1 MDIAETSSFHRNHL
15 ILPTTNPND
24 MKRFDFSK
32 LLPHLAAITVF
43 IVVAVI
49 YCKPALEGQ
58 VLQQSD
64 IIHWKGMSKD
74 IQDYRDSHDGV
85 APLWTTN
92 MFGGM
97 PGYQIATNNNNYLS
111 YYANEAFSLF
121 IPKPFRFFILA
132 CLGFYFLAL
141 VFGAGP
147 WLAMFGAL
155 GYAYASYNGIIISV
169 GHDTKMLSIAYLPA
183 LLGALW
189 MIFERRFWTGAALT
203 ALFSSILIFHNH
215 YQIVYYFLLTAA
227 FMTIGRLIG
236 AFRSGEV
243 PAFLK
248 ASGIALGAGLIGI
261 LANAVMLF
269 TTYDYSKAT
278 IRGGQA
284 SLKIGADSLSNV
296 KSNGGLD
303 TAYAFLYGSYGVA
316 ESFTLLVPDIYG
328 GGSNPLGDESK
339 LVQTMQEKGLPQQL
353 ASQLYNYFPGYWG
366 NQPGHAGPVYLGALF
381 VFLFIFG
388 MFHLKTPHKWWI
400 LALTIFSL
408 FMSWGK
414 NFGTFNNLMFEYLP
428 FYNKFRA
435 PAMILVIPQL
445 LFPMVS
451 VMVLQRVFA
460 SDANKEEAWKSLR
473 STGIFLA
480 ACFVLLGTMYVSF
493 DYIQG
498 YERSLQQQLSQLNP
512 QDPSL
517 GRDIIDAVVADRK
530 GKFGADLIR
539 SLAIVGLG
547 WLLLFLFIRNKVAQ
561 GIVIWSLV
569 GLCMIDLLGV
579 SSRYLSKDNFM
590 EPEDF
595 EGAFAPSQADE
606 IIKQDPD
613 QQFRILNLTQ
623 STFNDAITSYHHK
636 SVGGYHAAKL
646 SIYQDLIENQLSK
659 QPMNLSVLNML
670 NTRYVITQDST
681 GRVMSS
687 RNPGA
692 LGSAW
697 FVREVLFVKDASTEM
712 RALDN
717 FDPARTAVVQEMY
730 KSGVTN
736 PVVDSAAV
744 ISLVKN
750 DHDVVSYQT
759 ESSTPQFAVFSE
771 VYYDR
776 GWKAFIDGKESP
788 IVKVNYVLRG
798 LSIPAGKHAIEFRFE
813 PASYSNGRRVT
824 AISQYVLIALL
835 LGALLSELRRNRV
848 SA

>member
-1 MDIAETSSFHRNHL
+1 M
-15 ILPTTNPND
+15 
-24 MKRFDFSK
+24 
-32 LLPHLAAITVF
+32 
-43 IVVAVI
+43 
-49 YCKPALEGQ
+49 
-58 VLQQSD
+58 
-64 IIHWKGMSKD
+64 
-74 IQDYRDSHDGV
+74 
-85 APLWTTN
+85 
-92 MFGGM
+92 
-97 PGYQIATNNNNYLS
+97 
-111 YYANEAFSLF
+111 
-121 IPKPFRFFILA
+121 
-132 CLGFYFLAL
+132 
-141 VFGAGP
+141 
-147 WLAMFGAL
+147 
-155 GYAYASYNGIIISV
+155 
-169 GHDTKMLSIAYLPA
+169 
-183 LLGALW
+183 
-189 MIFERRFWTGAALT
+189 
-203 ALFSSILIFHNH
+203 
-215 YQIVYYFLLTAA
+215 
-227 FMTIGRLIG
+227 
-236 AFRSGEV
+236 
-243 PAFLK
+243 
-248 ASGIALGAGLIGI
+248 
-261 LANAVMLF
+261 
-269 TTYDYSKAT
+269 
-278 IRGGQA
+278 
-284 SLKIGADSLSNV
+284 
-296 KSNGGLD
+296 
-303 TAYAFLYGSYGVA
+303 
-316 ESFTLLVPDIYG
+316 
-328 GGSNPLGDESK
+328 
-339 LVQTMQEKGLPQQL
+339 
-353 ASQLYNYFPGYWG
+353 
-366 NQPGHAGPVYLGALF
+366 
-381 VFLFIFG
+381 
-388 MFHLKTPHKWWI
+388 
-400 LALTIFSL
+400 
-408 FMSWGK
+408 
-414 NFGTFNNLMFEYLP
+414 
-428 FYNKFRA
+428 
-435 PAMILVIPQL
+435 
-445 LFPMVS
+445 
-451 VMVLQRVFA
+451 
-460 SDANKEEAWKSLR
+460 
-473 STGIFLA
+473 
-480 ACFVLLGTMYVSF
+480 
-493 DYIQG
+493 
-498 YERSLQQQLSQLNP
+498 
-512 QDPSL
+512 
-517 GRDIIDAVVADRK
+517 
-530 GKFGADLIR
+530 
-539 SLAIVGLG
+539 
-547 WLLLFLFIRNKVAQ
+547 
-561 GIVIWSLV
+561 IWSLV

-613 QQFRILNLTQ
+613 QQFRVLNLTQ

-681 GRVMSS
+681 GRVMPS

>member
-147 WLAMFGAL
+147 WLAMFGAQ

-353 ASQLYNYFPGYWG
+353 ASQLYSYFPGYWG

-613 QQFRILNLTQ
+613 QQFRVLNLTQ

-681 GRVMSS
+681 GRVMPS